1 MTGSR
6 PRACYPMHLARPSH
20 TSNAE
25 TTKEYA
31 SPPPLSHIIIC
42 NIVWMVRNGII
53 KAHATCTE
61 WRHCIRSRRT
71 RNRRHIKYSW
81 LDVGFVFFVFLFL
94 YFSLVAQNNILL
106 ITSHFAW
113 DRPFSFK
120 AFDFV
125 EIQFPSASNGFLAL
139 GNQHYPQTRS
149 ALSRSL

>member
-1 MTGSR
+1 MQHVPSGDIVSAQEEREIVATLNIHGSMSGS
-6 PRACYPMHLARPSH
+6 Y
-20 TSNAE
+20 
-25 TTKEYA
+25 
-31 SPPPLSHIIIC
+31 
-42 NIVWMVRNGII
+42 
-53 KAHATCTE
+53 
-61 WRHCIRSRRT
+61 
-71 RNRRHIKYSW
+71 
-81 LDVGFVFFVFLFL
+81 FLFS
-94 YFSLVAQNNILL
+94 YFCFFSLVAQNNILL